1 MYCSF
6 HSSAMRCY
14 ADNWRLRLV
23 TLLVWI
29 TCLSASTTEPEK
41 GNEDTWTYDLKMPGV
56 QTKGE
61 DDYVTV
67 RYPLPYPE
75 RTFYVVEIIPKPNLT
90 TAHHIILTGC
100 SQVISHEQT
109 QGQQSEVDCD
119 IFLFAWAHGAFGLRL
134 PPGVGIATGMST
146 GIKGFQLEVH
156 YLPKVVSPDRSGL
169 TLVLTDRP
177 QPRVAGILLMLVNK
191 AQLDPGLKNVSL
203 EVSCRSACIF
213 FIQLAPW
220 YFDYSDGYAHSCTCF
235 GRAIIGYRL
244 PQNNS
249 PAQLLGR
256 GNPQW
261 PQSFYSLR
269 DLGADFNSIDLNGGD
284 VVMSRCVYDTTA
296 TNQITR
302 IGSTHKDEMCNL
314 YMLYHSRIRTFQLS
328 TFLLSFPVST
338 VAAHGCAAYGSLHIV
353 ISCSFQ
359 LFGIGTAGRTNDHEL
374 VLVHRT
380 ENLFGSDAFDQNFR
394 FQYEN
399 AFLRSDPVLHMNAT
413 SWQPKFSW
421 GANLFILPHGL
432 RVTHKRNGEEPEAVF
447 ITDLALHQVFKF
459 DWGQWTR
466 PSLVLGHRFEP
477 GSSTPSDVLPK
488 ADSFCSENEFP
499 RLTHMVMDKVAHIFP
514 PNSRPLPVTN
524 SVSDLL
530 GTANGKPR
538 PLVGLPKLLQFGD
551 IELGQLFGIGT
562 AGRTNDHELVL
573 VHRTENLF
581 GSDAFDQNFRFQ
593 YENAFLRSDPV
604 LHMNATSWQPK
615 FSWGA
620 NLFILPHGLRV
631 THKRNGEEPEA
642 VFITDL
648 ALHQVFKFDWGQWTR
663 PSLVLGHRFEPG
675 SSTSHFCQPTDVVV
689 SSTGD
694 IFVADGYCN
703 SRIVK
708 FAANGTY
715 LTHWSVDHTRERQKR
730 HTSSRL
736 PIYLDPRMYTRSMME
751 PVQKSSDLA
760 YMSVGSVDQSEPV
773 DSGHEF
779 SLAVHSLTWIPS
791 DIGSLEQVCATVL
804 ESAEIPCFTTDGS
817 LVSRYAGSGL
827 LSSVRAVEYSSRHK
841 ILLAVT
847 RNDDSSEIGQ
857 HSHGVLVSPVQP
869 QNLHQLEV
877 DNLLASFTESAA
889 IVGFFPL
896 PGIQEPYNLAL
907 SPDGRALY
915 LVENGAGHLFQ
926 LTISTNESP
935 VQPPVHVK
943 NFFKGTVLAKA
954 GDWVSH
960 KLTGAQLA
968 GLVMLIA
975 LLLFI
980 LTVVCIRIC
989 WCGRKSSKTER
1000 QSVNKSNGTLRWSGR
1015 PRQAHQAGF
1024 RPLNQEGENSDGPDY
1039 SDEEDQEDV
1048 LLQMNRNTRSMA
1060 LRIDAE
1066 KQQRIT
1072 DRVTLKQ
1079 LATAPKLNATSQ
1091 TTVTGVRTEP
1101 NGPVKSLYGLRIVV
1115 LFHHVCLPYFV
1126 SFNSSRGTQLF
1137 IPSVCDAT
1145 FMRVLAIGCIL
1156 PV

>member
-1 MYCSF
+1 
-6 HSSAMRCY
+6 MRFC
-14 ADNWRLRLV
+14 AGSWRFRLV
-23 TLLVWI
+23 ALLLWI
-29 TCLSASTTEPEK
+29 TCLSASMIEPEK
-41 GNEDTWTYDLKMPGV
+41 SNDDAWTYDLKMPDV
-56 QTKGE
+56 QTKEE
-61 DDYVTV
+61 DGYVTV

-109 QGQQSEVDCD
+109 QRQQSMIDCD

-146 GIKGFQLEVH
+146 RIKGFQLEVH

-203 EVSCRSACIF
+203 EVSCRLPRGTSITLMAMRTH
-213 FIQLAPW
+213 
-220 YFDYSDGYAHSCTCF
+220 AHSF

-249 PAQLLGR
+249 PVQLLGR

-269 DLGADFNSIDLNGGD
+269 DLGADFNSIDLNEGD

-314 YMLYHSRIRTFQLS
+314 YMLYHASPSDVLPKADSFCSRNEFPKLTHMVMDKVAHILPPNSRPLPVTNSVSDLLGTANGKPRPLVGLPKLLQFGDMELGQLS
-328 TFLLSFPVST
+328 
-338 VAAHGCAAYGSLHIV
+338 
-353 ISCSFQ
+353 
-359 LFGIGTAGRTNDHEL
+359 GIGTAGRTNDHEL

-399 AFLRSDPVLHMNAT
+399 AFVRSDPVLHVNAT
-413 SWQPKFSW
+413 NWQPKFSW
-421 GANLFILPHGL
+421 GANLFVLPHGL
-432 RVTHKRNGEEPEAVF
+432 TVTHKRNSEEPEAVF

-466 PSLVLGHRFEP
+466 PSLVLGHRF
-477 GSSTPSDVLPK
+477 D
-488 ADSFCSENEFP
+488 
-499 RLTHMVMDKVAHIFP
+499 
-514 PNSRPLPVTN
+514 
-524 SVSDLL
+524 
-530 GTANGKPR
+530 
-538 PLVGLPKLLQFGD
+538 
-551 IELGQLFGIGT
+551 
-562 AGRTNDHELVL
+562 
-573 VHRTENLF
+573 
-581 GSDAFDQNFRFQ
+581 
-593 YENAFLRSDPV
+593 
-604 LHMNATSWQPK
+604 
-615 FSWGA
+615 
-620 NLFILPHGLRV
+620 
-631 THKRNGEEPEA
+631 
-642 VFITDL
+642 
-648 ALHQVFKFDWGQWTR
+648 
-663 PSLVLGHRFEPG
+663 PG

-715 LTHWSVDHTRERQKR
+715 LMHWSIDHTRERKKR

-751 PVQKSSDLA
+751 PLQKSSDLA
-760 YMSVGSVDQSEPV
+760 YTNVGSVDQNEPV

-804 ESAEIPCFTTDGS
+804 ESAEIPCFTTDGR
-817 LVSRYAGSGL
+817 LISRYAGSGL
-827 LSSVRAVEYSSRHK
+827 RSSVRAVEYSSQHK
-841 ILLAVT
+841 ILLAIT
-847 RNDDSSEIGQ
+847 RNDDSSQIGR

-869 QNLHQLEV
+869 QSLRQLEA
-877 DNLLASFTESAA
+877 DNQLASFTESAA

-926 LTISTNESP
+926 LTISTNEGP
-935 VQPPVHVK
+935 VQAPVHAN

-980 LTVVCIRIC
+980 LTIVCIRMC
-989 WCGRKSSKTER
+989 WCGRKSSKTEQ
-1000 QSVNKSNGTLRWSGR
+1000 QSVTKSNGSLRWSGR

-1079 LATAPKLNATSQ
+1079 LATAPKLNATLQ
-1091 TTVTGVRTEP
+1091 TTATGVRNEP
-1101 NGPVKSLYGLRIVV
+1101 NGPVKSYM
-1115 LFHHVCLPYFV
+1115 
-1126 SFNSSRGTQLF
+1126 
-1137 IPSVCDAT
+1137 A
-1145 FMRVLAIGCIL
+1145 
-1156 PV
+1156 